1 MTQYEAVEARLHD
14 NSLAK
19 KFFLPVLKKICV
31 HTMTLWKTVLMRK
44 DPQKQN
50 AIVWAPGQ

>member
-1 MTQYEAVEARLHD
+1 MTQYEAVEARLND

-31 HTMTLWKTVLMRK
+31 HTMTL
-44 DPQKQN
+44 
-50 AIVWAPGQ
+50 

>member
-14 NSLAK
+14 NSLAI

-31 HTMTLWKTVLMRK
+31 HTMTL
-44 DPQKQN
+44 
-50 AIVWAPGQ
+50 